1 MKSASRSESELSV
14 RILPLLPR
22 RHRLED
28 VPVLGDLAVLHPKQV
43 IEGSVLPAQR
53 TFADNKYEAA
63 LSEDLVDA
71 VEFERDSLLGPGA
84 HGVSQLRDLVRDRRV
99 VLNVVVAFEVAREQ
113 LHPAIDEDVVHKPA
127 HEGFVRIS
135 AVEIRRRRWP
145 VNHRVAAWIRAGCLL
160 EIVPVLD
167 NQTAFKPKDVEADLR
182 PEEVGFAMRDDEVA
196 IFEGPYGVDSRGV
209 PRQRFQQ
216 LGPACGDSGDGDIVL
231 DLLRR
236 IDDTHRFLSAGFDGL
251 E

>member
-14 RILPLLPR
+14 LIFPLLLR
-22 RHRLED
+22 DDGVED
-28 VPVLGDLAVLHPKQV
+28 IPVFRDLAVLHTKEV

-53 TFADNKYEAA
+53 TFADRKYEAA

-84 HGVSQLRDLVRDRRV
+84 HCSAQSRDLVRDMRV
-99 VLNVVVAFEVAREQ
+99 VLNVVVAIEVAREQ

-127 HEGFVRIS
+127 HEGFVRLS

-145 VNHRVAAWIRAGCLL
+145 VNHRVAAWIRAGGLL

-167 NQTAFKPKDVEADLR
+167 NQTVFKSKDVESSIWA
-182 PEEVGFAMRDDEVA
+182 EEVVRAMCDDDVA
-196 IFEGPYGVDSRGV
+196 SPKHSYTVDSRGV
-209 PRQRFQQ
+209 PRQFFQQ
-216 LGPACGDSGDGDIVL
+216 LGHACGAIGDGDIVL
-231 DLLRR
+231 DVPRG
-236 IDDTHRFLSAGFDGL
+236 IDYTHRFLIAGFDRL
-251 E
+251 